1 MDIKAKI
8 IASVFTKRSPPET
21 YICHVKI
28 WEDTEDGTR
37 KPRYLLLSRNS
48 TDDGFIHKSKMNTNG
63 TFSIGKTWRLIE
75 LRAVEVTDVTQ
86 SRTSFDQ
93 SRSTTPRISIE
104 QPRVTTPSRNLGI
117 GRNSPKFVPQL
128 PITPNRPTSP
138 PVRPQFTRPD
148 SVTSS
153 VISTPTSIYPRS
165 PAPIAPIGEIQI
177 PKFPR
182 SPSRPPSRPSTAT
195 DRTSQPIFELG
206 RSSRGSERQLEPG
219 DNRAKRTPSPSL
231 PPSAPRTPSPHP
243 PLHLPC
249 GRNSAEHPK
258 PPLENRPSVPQ
269 LQPAIPLNPK
279 PETATAQQPT
289 PTQEAPKEAP
299 IVRKET
305 NGRDYNAR
313 ISFFDTVNQSNL
325 DRLLHP
331 DSSIGIDEDSSEV
344 IMANVEEM
352 LEGYEWVNDTTT
364 LSGTKRK
371 RTAAD
376 QIEARL
382 QDELVALEK
391 ATIYAFLEEDDL
403 VGLVLKYIGDALREL
418 DSMDIMVSSYKIHLN
433 AVSEDISY
441 IQSQNRGLQVQTQ
454 NQKNLLEELE
464 KLLETANV
472 DPTTLLILTQESLEK
487 QSGIDKL
494 ERAAADLYK
503 ALLSGRDSEMAMAM
517 AVERSGEYKTYNNQF
532 CKRLHDYFEIMFGV
546 QSDRT
551 LNNKGCSP
559 NELRRHKELEE
570 YLGRYCGLM
579 LYLKEMSDDW
589 YSNVRSASA
598 LHNQEIK
605 AYLLFYASLVK
616 KATDEEQEMSWYL
629 RDFFCELVGDG
640 IITGFSPPVTRGA
653 NQLRRVKSVRTPLD
667 SRTRDRDKRTGER
680 TELRSPEALDI
691 ILKQIG
697 TQIQFEEQFI
707 ADFLHINNVT
717 LTYADYMSLE
727 SFFRRQA
734 TRNKS
739 LSSSTAKLI
748 RGAMDLIFGSLAGE
762 IKSWIDIAL
771 TKDNVQVIGML
782 ATLEA
787 AIKDSEE
794 RGNAFWAKVLQRQQQ
809 RLKGLYDRHIDEQ
822 VRAIE
827 QTKLTTKKRKGVA
840 QFIKYFPTYASRI
853 ENQLKGYDSSETR
866 ELADAAY
873 EKIIQSMFEALKQ
886 MAKLEGDGDAEDK
899 DQLNYHVELVD
910 MHAENMRYF
919 ITEMTEQQLGNF
931 RRFIQLAQSNY
942 DENLSA
948 YIKIIL
954 RRPFA
959 RILDYFDGVER
970 LLQSTSPAD
979 VADKPNYN
987 KGALKRVI
995 KEYNAKDI
1003 RRHVDALYKRVEKH
1017 YTDEDFPTN
1026 SAILLKAVWMA
1037 CEQELVKSTERFNR
1051 ITAQCYKDAN
1061 VSLEYTTQDVEA
1073 LMASMIT
1080 EGFVNF
1086 KVKNVDKHCQTW
1098 YKIVGDLKSSKRPLI
1113 VLHGGP
1119 GLPHHYLLSL
1129 ADLNFKHGIPVIFY
1143 DQIGTGNSTRF
1154 PEKLGDEEFWVDTLF
1169 VDELEN
1175 LIKHLGVETSFDL
1188 YGHSWGAI
1196 IAAILAGTRSSPGLH
1211 HVVLADAPA
1220 TDQGWVDGA
1229 TKLRKSLPQ
1238 EVQETLSKHENAG
1251 TTEHKEYQEAMEVY
1265 VKRHIC
1271 KIQPYPEELRT
1282 AFKVGFE
1289 DRTSALTIIGP
1300 SEWETIGNHKKW
1312 SGIPFLH
1319 KITASTLIING
1330 RDDPAQDEAVLPY
1343 FLYIPKCRWVTFENS
1358 SHMPHIEE
1366 QEKLIYIVANFLGA
1380 E

>member
-75 LRAVEVTDVTQ
+75 LRAVEVTDPNNFTLTLGRAYRWQAEDSKQQSEFVGAVVNTFRTLWSNAPLTLLNVSPTNSNAQ

-195 DRTSQPIFELG
+195 DRTSQPIFEPG

-243 PLHLPC
+243 PLHLPAVSPLQLRK

-258 PPLENRPSVPQ
+258 PPLEHRPSVPQ
-269 LQPAIPLNPK
+269 LQPAMPLNPK

-305 NGRDYNAR
+305 NGRDHNAR

-352 LEGYEWVNDTTT
+352 LEGYEWVNDTTS

-391 ATIYAFLEEDDL
+391 ATIYAFLEEDDR
-403 VGLVLKYIGDALREL
+403 VGLVLKYIDDALREL
-418 DSMDIMVSSYKIHLN
+418 DSMDTMVSSYKIHLN

-517 AVERSGEYKTYNNQF
+517 TVERSGEYKTYNNQF

-551 LNNKGCSP
+551 LNNKGRSP

-589 YSNVRSASA
+589 YSKVCASYFSAASA

-616 KATDEEQEMSWYL
+616 KATDEEQEMS
-629 RDFFCELVGDG
+629 
-640 IITGFSPPVTRGA
+640 FSPPVTRGA
-653 NQLRRVKSVRTPLD
+653 DQLRRVKSVRTPLD

-707 ADFLHINNVT
+707 ADFLHINDAT

-739 LSSSTAKLI
+739 LSVSTAKLI

-853 ENQLKGYDSSETR
+853 ENQLIGYDPSETR

-899 DQLNYHVELVD
+899 DQLNYHVELV
-910 MHAENMRYF
+910 ENMRYF

-1026 SAILLKAVWMA
+1026 STILLKAVWMA

-1073 LMASMIT
+1073 ISTLMASMIT

-1086 KVKNVDKHCQTW
+1086 KVKNVDKYCQTW

-1119 GLPHHYLLSL
+1119 GLPHH
-1129 ADLNFKHGIPVIFY
+1129 VIFY
-1143 DQIGTGNSTRF
+1143 HLLTST
-1154 PEKLGDEEFWVDTLF
+1154 LNMIHTLF

-1196 IAAILAGTRSSPGLH
+1196 IAAILLVGTRSSLGLH
-1211 HVVLADAPA
+1211 HVVLADAPV

-1238 EVQETLSKHENAG
+1238 EV
-1251 TTEHKEYQEAMEVY
+1251 
-1265 VKRHIC
+1265 
-1271 KIQPYPEELRT
+1271 
-1282 AFKVGFE
+1282 
-1289 DRTSALTIIGP
+1289 
-1300 SEWETIGNHKKW
+1300 
-1312 SGIPFLH
+1312 
-1319 KITASTLIING
+1319 
-1330 RDDPAQDEAVLPY
+1330 
-1343 FLYIPKCRWVTFENS
+1343 
-1358 SHMPHIEE
+1358 
-1366 QEKLIYIVANFLGA
+1366 
-1380 E
+1380 